1 MSCFNL
7 RIKIIRYNHILSK
20 FSKLLYPDYF
30 SFGKSKIIATIMHMD
45 TAKYMKNVGAPINGY
60 MITDMIL
67 NSQLKL

>member
-1 MSCFNL
+1 
-7 RIKIIRYNHILSK
+7 
-20 FSKLLYPDYF
+20 
-30 SFGKSKIIATIMHMD
+30 MHMD